1 MKITKRQLRRIIK
14 EEKAKLVSEM
24 GFRHPKTGE
33 DLLLMLND
41 VVDKLMAAGMDT
53 DELAG
58 ELRGLAD
65 DVEDSRYVNMQNSA
79 YRNEDK

>member
-1 MKITKRQLRRIIK
+1 MKITNRQLRKIIK

-41 VVDKLMAAGMDT
+41 VVDKLMDAGMDT

-79 YRNEDK
+79 YRNEDA